1 MNNNLN
7 NFKIKNPFGKFL
19 RNIFLGVLLLII
31 GFGGAMLLPNKNA
44 NSVDAANYSDFLS
57 PSIRGTYKG
66 NNNGYNAYDA
76 CAYTT
81 VAREYDE
88 NGNHYSSSASSDGK
102 YYGVRASSNGKYY
115 ALVYYNN
122 INARVTARA
131 TYDDSLSDIRPE
143 AWYINNYYHNIVDST
158 REYEDDEP
166 YRNGYN
172 FGQNGIGLSWN
183 SSTVAVA
190 YDPTDFDLIGFE
202 IGTGDTF
209 LKNGSKLYTDE
220 NGYYYDRF
228 DRKYQYIGEPKGN
241 YYSIKCLDDNII
253 YYIKGNP
260 YVNYESYPVYKDTAD
275 KMVQLKIN
283 GLNISLVFNNS
294 YKTGVLPTNNTS
306 TSYSYSST
314 DGYNYKRTQ
323 GFAKAN
329 VLRNGE
335 LIQAFSGEIA
345 VKGYGG
351 NIVTV
356 MSGRSKKVMDPNSFL
371 QLGSM
376 TVTYSSSNEDAKYRS
391 WNFYCA
397 NIHATASNY
406 VAVLQ
411 STNTKNINL
420 NLNGGDSRNGSASSV
435 TLRQYDYYPR
445 LTAIPT
451 KAGYK
456 FKGYY
461 TSRSGGTQMYTADGK
476 PTMTWDGNTYISASW
491 FAQWEL
497 ASYTINYN
505 NNGGTG
511 SIGSQTV
518 KYNNAIQLKTN
529 TFTRVGY
536 TFGGW
541 TVSGLNSSVAKY
553 GISYSGCNTTI
564 NADTII
570 PDKYYVKNLT
580 GVVDGSVTLFANW
593 EPNTYTI
600 NFDSG
605 GGEGSMN
612 NVTTK
617 FDKWEELPPNKFTKT
632 GYSFV
637 GWKVTSGLNTKT
649 DDKGPKY
656 KTMFY
661 KPGGALLENKYSI
674 DGSVIIPEK
683 AFNNPVSIINLNTGV
698 NGSVTLTAQWEVAKH
713 NLNIDFSNNDNIH
726 GDVTSLYLRVCD
738 AGGTALTSSILV
750 PNTLKYTTTYSTTP
764 LTFKLFGF
772 ESDNLSETTNNY
784 YINLKS
790 GDVVVSSGIGQATS
804 LWTPTSDLNLTAEI
818 YRIYTISAEAG
829 TGVQTVTVASG
840 TSGFDSN
847 RVKYGDSAT
856 FTATKKTG
864 YDTFDGWYNGTTKVS
879 ENLSYTLTNIQ
890 ADTILTA
897 KAKPNTYT
905 VSYNAN
911 GGTGSMISSSFT
923 YDTSSYLRSNSF
935 IAPTGKVFSGWAT
948 SSTGE
953 VVYSNGQSVKNLT
966 ATKGAAVTLYAV
978 WGEPS
983 SVTDGLVMNL
993 SKWSATSSKWYDITG
1008 NGYDMTMTNAK
1019 PSVMGGYLY
1028 NTTSYF
1034 GKSKALNLTEAITL
1048 EADVTTGSAST
1059 STMHI
1064 LGNEYSG
1071 GYALRSI
1078 SQKFQFIIY
1087 IGGTIRTVT
1096 ATSTWTANTHY
1107 HLVGT
1112 YDGSSVK
1119 LYVNGSLNNSLT
1131 VSGTITTPSNSTVMG
1146 VGARFYGSNVSSS
1159 PYYFTGSIHKAKVF
1173 NRPLT
1178 ASEVTIEQNIADYS
1192 VSYNPNNG
1200 TNINLWNAKNFNII
1214 GLYYSGN
1221 DLIMG
1226 STLALNYRG
1235 RSGST
1240 TLISSTTTSK
1250 DYSVQFTKESSYN
1263 DVLGFQLA
1271 SNRFAYY
1278 SLDYL
1283 EGGTYTLSFTAT
1295 FVSSVLHLSN
1305 IKLEQGSTKTDYSEP
1320 MQNVSFGDPYFWL
1333 YNNKTYT
1340 PKTGYVFN
1348 GWKKELITTS
1358 TGMNVADANTL
1369 SLNKTYLLTFNNDYN
1384 INTLSYWKNWLPA
1397 TAIMRNIAAYA
1408 TNVRVWIDVEQT
1420 NMIQFTMN
1428 ALNKSLIDVD
1438 STDITPSTV
1447 HNVAGNVKFS
1457 AYVTQDESIA
1467 NYKVELVNHG
1477 YYFDN
1482 LQDAVTFCYGNDLT
1496 EIVILKNVSETTTV
1510 TINTD
1515 ITLKAQDS
1523 SCGITFNGGGLTV
1536 ATEKTLTIESGTYS
1550 QTSTSAN
1557 LFNLTSSNDGSIVVN
1572 GGKFTSVQIMFAIA
1586 AGNVTIKNGEFTN
1599 TNTSTSPLISVTNSG
1614 KFVINGGSYT
1624 SNSSQYMIINAQE
1637 INGGNFTNTGSGGCF
1652 SLTDCKITGGTF
1664 NTSGNYCGYTLNTI
1678 TMSGNPYFEKPI
1690 QINQMLNSNA
1700 KVNVTGALRS
1710 NVKIFVIGFS
1720 TSYYKR
1726 AVVSFASG
1734 LNAKDYINNFTL
1746 TNDIE
1751 QYGLYV
1757 DKSANTLNA
1766 SKYVKVTFN
1775 GGDLV
1780 PNSESKTV
1788 LYGDTYG
1795 TLPGASGKGGYKFS
1809 GWRMAS
1815 GKVITETSTV
1825 PTYENHTLYAN
1836 ASKVYMMNDWS
1847 SKNSSVAKTK
1857 ILSVE
1862 FVSSMPTTGSQFD
1875 ISGNLDGTYL
1885 GDGSVYAYYI
1895 ANGDNYDVKIYS
1907 PYYSLYAPK
1916 TCKGMFQGFTSL
1928 TSITF
1933 NNLLNTSDT
1942 TTLQNIFME
1951 SSSLTEIDLSSFK
1964 TENVEDMR
1972 GMFRNCTALTSVNLT
1987 NFNFENVMYM
1997 TSFFSGC
2004 SNLTTIIS
2012 NGFKTSSKLVIINGM
2027 FRNCSSLTSV
2037 DISQLQ
2043 LSTTTTI
2050 MMQGVF
2056 SGCSSLTEIDMS
2068 NCNFVKVVSTT
2079 DNELMMDNLIDGC
2092 TNLTMFKAPYG
2103 KPSLAITLPSGT
2115 WKNLNNINTT
2125 VGTTA
2130 YADGG
2135 VYVKYNLE
2143 EASYLNK
2150 NWYNILKA
2158 KETSLTRSLITS
2170 ISFKTS
2176 STFTS
2181 SVDVSSSL
2189 VYNICGE
2196 SDYQYDCY
2204 PVTLYYSKSGSNY
2217 ILEFV
2222 SSKTIYMPTDSSML
2236 FADLTNLTE
2245 FVITSGTV
2253 EMASIANA
2261 SYMFSRTA
2269 LTTLDLADLDFSG
2282 LSSADGMLNISTLTQ
2297 ISTPKALSYKTN
2309 INLPNNQFYSTT
2321 LENGSYKGPYNTI
2334 NQQNLS
2340 DTIKLAYQIYF
2351 SANGANNESCI
2362 RIVFAGESITIRPIK
2377 LENGSYVEYDYTRTG
2392 YRLNGYV
2399 NGSNVYDV
2407 GDTIIPSE
2415 NMIFE
2420 ASWLVNSYNINYNF
2434 NDGTMGAGSHPSSAK
2449 FDTSFAVPSPTKT
2462 GYTFVGWTADID
2474 ENNIYAMSNGE
2485 IWNGKTYS
2493 DGKNLKNLSTTN
2505 GGAVTLTAHFEK
2517 TQGSVVARIGNQEF
2531 ASLKLAVDYANTQ
2544 TSGTF
2549 IIYLLK
2555 SNKETADITVKAG
2568 VTLNLVPQ
2576 STSEVQFELGT
2587 GSITNNGS
2595 LTLGYDDS
2603 MTYTDADGNALSKA
2617 DLSGRFTLSSTGTT
2631 IYNKNALSIYDCKI
2645 VSGDA
2650 DVKNDGK
2657 LYIKGSPM
2665 FTKGIYVVDSNL
2677 YVTGTLYTTVP
2688 VVLNAKDY
2696 FEKKGQVIA
2705 NSLNG
2710 AKASSYVYNISITN
2724 FSEGYTSKVDTT
2736 NNSIVIAKIST
2747 LSYVVDGNVV
2757 DTESYIEGE
2766 QHALKTYSKQGYA
2779 FYGWYTEDPTG
2790 KMSTLTA
2797 VSILD
2802 SSVVGDYQVYGKTIK
2817 YGERGVEGYSDS
2829 TLTINVNYDENLNA
2843 SNVYGIII
2851 VEYFD
2856 EDLGVNKVYTYSL
2869 RKGTIT
2875 IKGLRYATYKITIKT
2890 TLKASS
2896 DVKEYS
2902 VRTSSNTES
2911 NVNINLTK
2919 VNKGGITSSETI

>member
-19 RNIFLGVLLLII
+19 RNIFLGVLLIII

-66 NNNGYNAYDA
+66 NNGGNNAYDA

-102 YYGVRASSNGKYY
+102 YYGVQASSNGKYY

-131 TYDDSLSDIRPE
+131 TYDESLSDIRPE

-158 REYEDDEP
+158 REYEDNEP

-220 NGYYYDRF
+220 NGYYYDQF

-241 YYSIKCLDDNII
+241 YYSIKCLNDNTI
-253 YYIKGNP
+253 YYIDSKP
-260 YVNYESYPVYKDTAD
+260 SYNYGSYFVYKSTTAPER
-275 KMVQLKIN
+275 LTIN
-283 GLNISLVFNNS
+283 GLKISLVFNNS
-294 YKTGVLPTNNTS
+294 YKTGVLPTNNAS

-314 DGYNYKRTQ
+314 DGYNYSRTQ

-420 NLNGGDSRNGSASSV
+420 YLNGGDSRNGSASSV

-461 TSRSGGTQMYTADGK
+461 TSRSGGTQMYTADGR
-476 PTMTWDGNTYISASW
+476 PTMTWDGGTGISASW
-491 FAQWEL
+491 YAQWEL

-674 DGSVIIPEK
+674 DASVIIPEK
-683 AFNNPVSIINLNTGV
+683 AFNNPVSIINLNTGF

-829 TGVQTVTVASG
+829 TGVQTVTAASG

-856 FTATKKTG
+856 FTATKKIG

-890 ADTILTA
+890 ADTPLTA

-966 ATKGAAVTLYAV
+966 ATKGATVTLYAV

-1019 PSVMGGYLY
+1019 PCIKGGYLY
-1028 NTTSYF
+1028 KTTSYS
-1034 GKSKALNLTEAITL
+1034 GKSKALNLTEAVTL
-1048 EADVTTGSAST
+1048 EADVTTGSVST

-1146 VGARFYGSNVSSS
+1146 VGARFYGSNVNG
-1159 PYYFTGSIHKAKVF
+1159 YYFTGSIHKAKVF

-1178 ASEVTIEQNIADYS
+1178 ASEITIEQNIADYS

-1200 TNINLWNAKNFNII
+1200 GNTNLWNAKNFSGI

-1226 STLALNYRG
+1226 STLALIYRG
-1235 RSGST
+1235 SSTT

-1250 DYSVQFTKESSYN
+1250 DYSVQFTKDSSYN
-1263 DVLGFQLA
+1263 DALGFQLSA
-1271 SNRFAYY
+1271 GIMVNY

-1305 IKLEQGSTKTDYSEP
+1305 IKLEQGSTKTNYSEP

-1348 GWKKELITTS
+1348 GWLKSIDSSETIT
-1358 TGMNVADANTL
+1358 
-1369 SLNKTYLLTFNNDYN
+1369 NKNILAYFNNLTVN
-1384 INTLSYWKNWLPA
+1384 NTAFVDTYKETRFPSLGL
-1397 TAIMRNIAAYA
+1397 AYA
-1408 TNVRVWIDVEQT
+1408 YYGNYTGTVSDAQFPYEYSNLNVINVDDTPYTN
-1420 NMIQFTMN
+1420 
-1428 ALNKSLIDVD
+1428 
-1438 STDITPSTV
+1438 STV
-1447 HNVAGNVKFS
+1447 HNVAKNISLS
-1457 AYVTQDESIA
+1457 AYITQDASIA
-1467 NYKVELVNHG
+1467 NYEIKHIIYDENSDDLVSEFS

-1482 LQDAVTFCYGNDLT
+1482 LANAVKFCDANSYDE
-1496 EIVILKNVSETTTV
+1496 EILILKNVSETTTV
-1510 TINTD
+1510 TINTS

-1536 ATEKTLTIESGTYS
+1536 ATGKTLTIESGTYS
-1550 QTSTSAN
+1550 QTSTSTSAN
-1557 LFNLTSSNDGSIVVN
+1557 LFNLTSSNAGSIVVN

-1907 PYYSLYAPK
+1907 SYYSLYAPQ
-1916 TCKGMFQGFTSL
+1916 TCDALFNGFTNL
-1928 TSITF
+1928 TSVDF
-1933 NNLLNTSDT
+1933 NNLLNTSDST
-1942 TTLQNIFME
+1942 SFAHLFDNC
-1951 SSSLTEIDLSSFK
+1951 SSLTEIDLSSFI
-1964 TENVEDMR
+1964 TNNVTSMFT
-1972 GMFRNCTALTSVNLT
+1972 MFRQCSSLVSVNLM
-1987 NFNFENVMYM
+1987 NFNFENVGNLAAL
-1997 TSFFSGC
+1997 FNGC
-2004 SNLTTIIS
+2004 SSLTTIIS
-2012 NGFKTSSKLVIINGM
+2012 NGFITSNKLTNINYM
-2027 FRNCSSLTSV
+2027 FKNCSSLTYVNINGINTSNV
-2037 DISQLQ
+2037 AYMRQL
-2043 LSTTTTI
+2043 
-2050 MMQGVF
+2050 F
-2056 SGCSSLTEIDMS
+2056 NNCSLLTEIDMS
-2068 NCNFVKVVSTT
+2068 GCDITSVTEVT
-2079 DNELMMDNLIDGC
+2079 DLLTGC

-2631 IYNKNALSIYDCKI
+2631 IYNKNALYIYDCKI

-2688 VVLNAKDY
+2688 VVLNDKY
-2696 FEKKGQVIA
+2696 FENKGQVIV
-2705 NSLNG
+2705 NSMND
-2710 AKASSYVYNISITN
+2710 AKASSYVYNLNITG

-2766 QHALKTYSKQGYA
+2766 QHALKSYSKEGYA

-2790 KMSTLTA
+2790 KMSSLTA

-2869 RKGTIT
+2869 RQGTIS
-2875 IKGLRYATYKITIKT
+2875 IKGLRYATYKITVKT

-2902 VRTSSNTES
+2902 VRTSSNTGS

>member
-220 NGYYYDRF
+220 KGYYYDRF

-253 YYIKGNP
+253 YYINGNP

-476 PTMTWDGNTYISASW
+476 PTMTWDGNTGISASW

-497 ASYTINYN
+497 ASYTIYYN

-580 GVVDGSVTLFANW
+580 GVVDGSVSLFANW

-661 KPGGALLENKYSI
+661 KPGGALIENKYSI

-683 AFNNPVSIINLNTGV
+683 AFNNPVSIINLNTGF

-829 TGVQTVTVASG
+829 TGVQTVTAASG

-856 FTATKKTG
+856 FTATKKIG

-890 ADTILTA
+890 ADTTLTA

-966 ATKGAAVTLYAV
+966 ATKSATVTLYAV

-1008 NGYDMTMTNAK
+1008 NGYDMTMTRGT
-1019 PSVMGGYLY
+1019 PSVNGGYYGSSSLAFTGE
-1028 NTTSYF
+1028 TT
-1034 GKSKALNLTEAITL
+1034 KILDLTEAITIEVDL
-1048 EADVTTGSAST
+1048 TTGAAST
-1059 STMHI
+1059 SRLNFFGNPLRGYI
-1064 LGNEYSG
+1064 LYS
-1071 GYALRSI
+1071 LN
-1078 SQKFQFIIY
+1078 QKFQFLIKID
-1087 IGGTIRTVT
+1087 GTSYTIA
-1096 ATSTWTANTHY
+1096 ATSIWTANTNY
-1107 HLVGT
+1107 HLVVT
-1112 YDGSSVK
+1112 YDGSSLK
-1119 LYVNGSLNNSLT
+1119 LYVNGVIENSLN
-1131 VSGTITTPSNSTVMG
+1131 VSGTITIPADNLVST
-1146 VGARFYGSNVSSS
+1146 GATKGF
-1159 PYYFTGSIHKAKVF
+1159 SIHKIKVF

-1200 TNINLWNAKNFNII
+1200 TNTNLWNAKNFNII

-1226 STLALNYRG
+1226 STLALVYRG

-1250 DYSVQFTKESSYN
+1250 DYSVQFTKDSSYN
-1263 DVLGFQLA
+1263 DALGFQLA
-1271 SNRFAYY
+1271 AGRSVYY
-1278 SLDYL
+1278 ALDYL

-1295 FVSSVLHLSN
+1295 FVSSRLHLSN
-1305 IKLEQGSTKTDYSEP
+1305 IKLEQGSTKTNYSEP

-1348 GWKKELITTS
+1348 GWLKSIDSSE
-1358 TGMNVADANTL
+1358 TL
-1369 SLNKTYLLTFNNDYN
+1369 TNKNILAYFNNLTVN
-1384 INTLSYWKNWLPA
+1384 NTAFVDTYKETRFPSLGL
-1397 TAIMRNIAAYA
+1397 AYA
-1408 TNVRVWIDVEQT
+1408 YYGNYSGTVAAIEFSGDYSNLNVINVDDTPYTN
-1420 NMIQFTMN
+1420 
-1428 ALNKSLIDVD
+1428 
-1438 STDITPSTV
+1438 STV
-1447 HNVAGNVKFS
+1447 HNVAKNISLS
-1457 AYVTQDESIA
+1457 AYITQDASIA
-1467 NYKVELVNHG
+1467 NYEIKHIIYDENSDDLVSEFS

-1482 LQDAVTFCYGNDLT
+1482 LANAVKFCDANSYDV
-1496 EIVILKNVSETTTV
+1496 EIIILKNVSETTTV
-1510 TINTD
+1510 TINTS

-1536 ATEKTLTIESGTYS
+1536 ATGKTLTIESGTYS
-1550 QTSTSAN
+1550 QTSTSASSN
-1557 LFNLTSSNDGSIVVN
+1557 LFNLTSSNAGSIVVN
-1572 GGKFTSVQIMFAIA
+1572 GGEFTSINNMFDVA

-1599 TNTSTSPLISVTNSG
+1599 TNTSTFPLISVSSSG
-1614 KFVINGGSYT
+1614 KFIINGGSYT
-1624 SNSSQYMIINAQE
+1624 SNSSHMIINAQE
-1637 INGGNFTNTGSGGCF
+1637 INGGNFTNNGSGYCF
-1652 SLTDCKITGGTF
+1652 YNVDKITGGIF
-1664 NTSGNYCGYTLNTI
+1664 NTNGDYSGYTKNAIKL
-1678 TMSGNPYFEKPI
+1678 SGNPYFEKPI

-1726 AVVSFASG
+1726 VVVSFASG

-1907 PYYSLYAPK
+1907 SYYSLYAPK

-1928 TSITF
+1928 ISITF

-2043 LSTTTTI
+2043 LSTTTTTTI

-2068 NCNFVKVVSTT
+2068 SCNFVKVVSMT

-2150 NWYNILKA
+2150 NWFNKLKA
-2158 KETSLTRSLITS
+2158 KETGITRNAITS
-2170 ISFKTS
+2170 ITFKTS

-2340 DTIKLAYQIYF
+2340 NTIKLAYQIYF

-2362 RIVFAGESITIRPIK
+2362 RIVFTGESITIRPIK

-2399 NGSNVYDV
+2399 NGSSVYDV
-2407 GDTIIPSE
+2407 GDTIIPSK

-2631 IYNKNALSIYDCKI
+2631 IYNKNALYIYDCKI
-2645 VSGDA
+2645 VSGVA

-2710 AKASSYVYNISITN
+2710 AKASSYVYNLNITG

-2766 QHALKTYSKQGYA
+2766 QHALKTYSKEGYA

-2790 KMSTLTA
+2790 KMSTITPIS
-2797 VSILD
+2797 VLD
-2802 SSVVGDYQVYGKTIK
+2802 SSVTGDYKVYGKTIK

-2843 SNVYGIII
+2843 SSVYGVII

>member
-131 TYDDSLSDIRPE
+131 TYDDSLTDIRPE

-202 IGTGDTF
+202 IGTGETF

-461 TSRSGGTQMYTADGK
+461 MSRSGGTQMYTADGK

-593 EPNTYTI
+593 EPNTYTV

-683 AFNNPVSIINLNTGV
+683 AFNNPVSIINLNTGF

-856 FTATKKTG
+856 FTATKKIG

-966 ATKGAAVTLYAV
+966 ATKGATVTLYAV

-1048 EADVTTGSAST
+1048 EADVTTSSAST

-1071 GYALRSI
+1071 GYALRSV

-1087 IGGTIRTVT
+1087 IGGTSRTVT
-1096 ATSTWTANTHY
+1096 ATSTWTAYTHY

-1131 VSGTITTPSNSTVMG
+1131 VSGTITAPSNSTVMG
-1146 VGARFYGSNVSSS
+1146 VGARFNGSNVNGS
-1159 PYYFTGSIHKAKVF
+1159 YFTGSFHKAKVF

-1200 TNINLWNAKNFNII
+1200 GNTNLWNAKNFNVNS
-1214 GLYYSGN
+1214 LYYSGN

-1226 STLALNYRG
+1226 STLALYYQ
-1235 RSGST
+1235 GSSSNT
-1240 TLISSTTTSK
+1240 TLISPTTTSN
-1250 DYSVQFTKESSYN
+1250 DYSVQFTKSSSSDN
-1263 DVLGFQLA
+1263 LMFELGLA
-1271 SNRFAYY
+1271 FYAYY
-1278 SLDYL
+1278 SLNYL
-1283 EGGTYTLSFTAT
+1283 DNGTYTLSFTAT

-1305 IKLEQGSTKTDYSEP
+1305 IKLEQGSTKTNYSEP

-1348 GWKKELITTS
+1348 GWKNELITTS
-1358 TGMNVADANTL
+1358 TGMNVAAANTL
-1369 SLNKTYLLTFNNDYN
+1369 SLNKTYLLTFNNDYTP
-1384 INTLSYWKNWLPA
+1384 NTLSYWVNGLPA
-1397 TAIMRNIAAYA
+1397 TSIMRNIAAYA

-1420 NMIQFTMN
+1420 NMIRFTMN
-1428 ALNKSLIDVD
+1428 ALNKSLIDID

-1467 NYKVELVNHG
+1467 NYKVELGNHG

-1496 EIVILKNVSETTTV
+1496 EIVILKNVSETKTV

-1550 QTSTSAN
+1550 QTSTSISSN
-1557 LFNLTSSNDGSIVVN
+1557 LFNLTSSNAGSIVVN
-1572 GGKFTSVQIMFAIA
+1572 GGKFTTVYRMFDVA

-1599 TNTSTSPLISVTNSG
+1599 TNTSTSPLISVSNSG

-1624 SNSSQYMIINAQE
+1624 SNSSHMIINAQE
-1637 INGGNFTNTGSGGCF
+1637 INGGNFTNNGSGYCF
-1652 SLTDCKITGGTF
+1652 YNVDKITGGIF
-1664 NTSGNYCGYTLNTI
+1664 NTNGDYSGYTQNAIKL
-1678 TMSGNPYFEKPI
+1678 SGNPYFEKPI
-1690 QINQMLNSNA
+1690 QINQMLNANA
-1700 KVNVTGALRS
+1700 KVNVTSTLQS

-1726 AVVSFASG
+1726 VVVSFASS

-1815 GKVITETSTV
+1815 GKLITETSTV

-1907 PYYSLYAPK
+1907 PYYSLYAPQD
-1916 TCKGMFQGFTSL
+1916 CTSL
-1928 TSITF
+1928 FSEFTNLTSVDF
-1933 NNLLNTSDT
+1933 NNLLNTSDVVDLNT
-1942 TTLQNIFME
+1942 MFNE
-1951 SSSLTEIDLSSFK
+1951 CSSLTEIDLSSFI
-1964 TENVEDMR
+1964 TNNVTNMTS
-1972 GMFRNCTALTSVNLT
+1972 MFRQCGSLVSVNLM
-1987 NFNFENVMYM
+1987 NFNFENVQKFN
-1997 TSFFSGC
+1997 SLFNGC
-2004 SNLTTIIS
+2004 SSLTTIIS
-2012 NGFKTSSKLVIINGM
+2012 NGFITSNKLTQIAYM
-2027 FRNCSSLTSV
+2027 FKDCSSLTNV
-2037 DISQLQ
+2037 DISGLNCDNVSV
-2043 LSTTTTI
+2043 LRGTF
-2050 MMQGVF
+2050 MN
-2056 SGCSSLTEIDMS
+2056 CSSLTEIDMS
-2068 NCNFVKVVSTT
+2068 NNNFSNVT
-2079 DNELMMDNLIDGC
+2079 DVLNMLTGC

-2181 SVDVSSSL
+2181 FVDVSSSL

-2297 ISTPKALSYKTN
+2297 ISTPKVLSYKTN

-2362 RIVFAGESITIRPIK
+2362 RIVFTGESITIRPIK

-2631 IYNKNALSIYDCKI
+2631 IYNKNALYIYDCKI

-2688 VVLNAKDY
+2688 VVLNDKY
-2696 FEKKGQVIA
+2696 FENKGQVIV
-2705 NSLNG
+2705 NSMND
-2710 AKASSYVYNISITN
+2710 AKASSYVYNLNITG

-2766 QHALKTYSKQGYA
+2766 QHALKSYSKEGYA

-2790 KMSTLTA
+2790 KMSTLTPI
-2797 VSILD
+2797 SILD

-2869 RKGTIT
+2869 RQGTIS
-2875 IKGLRYATYKITIKT
+2875 IKGLRYATYKITVKT